1 MLRNMVEMMKIYDV
15 TLRDG
20 SHAVNHMLTR
30 EQIQEYCEN
39 VDDLGINYVEVGHG
53 IGIGASSLLIGR
65 GELNDLEMIKIA
77 RSRLRKSKLSIHVVP
92 GYGTLTDI
100 LSALDEGADA
110 VRVATHCTEADIS
123 KRLIEF
129 LAKRGIEV
137 FGGLMMAHMA
147 SSDELLSQA
156 KKMESYGA
164 KAVTLLDSAG
174 NLTPKIINEIVS
186 KLVTNLEIEVG
197 FHAHNNLGLAVGNS
211 CAAVSAGASLIDA
224 SINGFGAGAGNAPLE
239 HIVSALSLNN
249 LTNHIDINKV
259 LELSVISKS
268 IFNYQPSNTID
279 DIVSGL
285 SGVVSVFSK
294 PVSAAAL
301 EYDVD
306 SKQIYFELGRRG
318 AIAGQED
325 LIIEVAQK
333 LANKYH
339 SRKLK

>member
-1 MLRNMVEMMKIYDV
+1 MKLYDV

-20 SHAVNHMLTR
+20 SHAVNHMLSR
-30 EQIQEYCEN
+30 QQIEEYCEN
-39 VDDLGINYVEVGHG
+39 VDDLGIDYVEVGHG

-65 GELNDLEMIKIA
+65 GELNDLEMLKIA
-77 RSRLRKSKLSIHVVP
+77 RQRLRKSRLSIHVVP
-92 GYGTLTDI
+92 GYGTLNDI
-100 LSALDEGADA
+100 LMALDEGVDT

-123 KRLIEF
+123 KRQIEF
-129 LAKRGIEV
+129 LAKKGIEV

-147 SSDELLSQA
+147 SGEELLNQA
-156 KKMESYGA
+156 KKMETYGV
-164 KAVTLLDSAG
+164 KVVTLLDSAG
-174 NLTPKIINEIVS
+174 NLTPPIIQEIVS
-186 KLVTNLEIEVG
+186 KLVKSLEIKVG

-211 CAAVSAGASLIDA
+211 FAAVSAGANLIDA

-249 LTNHIDINKV
+249 LTNQIDINKI
-259 LELSVISKS
+259 LELSVLSKS
-268 IFNYQPSNTID
+268 IFNYQPSNTIE

-306 SKQIYFELGRRG
+306 AKEIYFELGRRG

-339 SRKLK
+339 SRKIK

>member
-1 MLRNMVEMMKIYDV
+1 MKIYDV

-30 EQIQEYCEN
+30 EQIEEYCDN
-39 VDDLGINYVEVGHG
+39 VDELGLNYVEVGHG

-65 GELNDLEMIKIA
+65 GVLNDIDMLKIA

-100 LSALDEGADA
+100 LSAIDEGVDS

-123 KRLIEF
+123 KRQIEF
-129 LAKRGIEV
+129 LAKKGIEV
-137 FGGLMMAHMA
+137 FGGLMMVHMA
-147 SSDELLSQA
+147 SYEEILNQA

-164 KAVTLLDSAG
+164 KVVTLLDSAG
-174 NLTPKIINEIVS
+174 NLTPPIINKIVS
-186 KLVTNLEIEVG
+186 KLLKNMEIEVG
-197 FHAHNNLGLAVGNS
+197 FHAHNNLGLAVGNT
-211 CAAVSAGASLIDA
+211 CAAVSAGATFIDA
-224 SINGFGAGAGNAPLE
+224 SINGFGAGAGNTPLE
-239 HIVSALSLNN
+239 HIVSALSLNG
-249 LTNHIDINKV
+249 LADKIDINKI

-294 PVSAAAL
+294 PVSAAAI
-301 EYDVD
+301 EYSVD
-306 SKQIYFELGRRG
+306 AKEIYFELGRRG

-333 LANKYH
+333 LANKNH
-339 SRKLK
+339 

>member
-1 MLRNMVEMMKIYDV
+1 MKLYDV

-20 SHAVNHMLTR
+20 SHAVNHMLSR
-30 EQIQEYCEN
+30 QQIEEYCEN
-39 VDDLGINYVEVGHG
+39 VDDLGIDYVEVGHG

-65 GELNDLEMIKIA
+65 GELNDLEMLKIA
-77 RSRLRKSKLSIHVVP
+77 RQRLRKSRLSIHVVP
-92 GYGTLTDI
+92 GYGTLNDI
-100 LSALDEGADA
+100 LMALDEGVDT

-123 KRLIEF
+123 KRQIEF
-129 LAKRGIEV
+129 LAKKGIEV

-147 SSDELLSQA
+147 SGEELLNQA
-156 KKMESYGA
+156 KKMETYGV
-164 KAVTLLDSAG
+164 KVVTLLDSAG
-174 NLTPKIINEIVS
+174 NLTPPIIQEIVS
-186 KLVTNLEIEVG
+186 KLVKSLEIKVG

-211 CAAVSAGASLIDA
+211 FAAVSAGANLIDA

-239 HIVSALSLNN
+239 HIASALSLNN
-249 LTNHIDINKV
+249 LTNQIDINKI
-259 LELSVISKS
+259 LELSVLSKS
-268 IFNYQPSNTID
+268 IFNYQPSNTIE

-306 SKQIYFELGRRG
+306 AKEIYFELGRRG

-339 SRKLK
+339 SRKIK